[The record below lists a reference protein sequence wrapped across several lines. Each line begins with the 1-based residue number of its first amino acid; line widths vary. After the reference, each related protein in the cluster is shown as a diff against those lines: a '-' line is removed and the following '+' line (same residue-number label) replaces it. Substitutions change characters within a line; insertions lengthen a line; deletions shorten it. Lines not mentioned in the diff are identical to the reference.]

1 MNSFFANKNDMNT
14 IDAFEQQLAK
24 QILISE
30 RKRVTILA
38 VILSL
43 MALEVFTISFYFP
56 DFFPKEFLDKLYGL
70 QLWNWINLLLVASA
84 AYEWLIR
91 IFINNAIKKG
101 EQISDFLRYIN
112 VFVETSLPTVI
123 IFLVAQAIDP
133 ALALVAP
140 PSFFYFIFIILASLR
155 LDFKLCLFTGTVAAI
170 EYFLLAL
177 LFSSSISESTH
188 ATLLTS
194 LPPHVVKAIVLF
206 ITGLV
211 TGLITL
217 QLRRQIIHSFRSVQE
232 RNDIANIF
240 GQHVSPAVVEKLLHQ
255 PTEMS
260 TEIRHVCVMFL
271 DIRDFTTF
279 SEKHPPE
286 EIVNFLN
293 ILFEPMI
300 EIVNRHQ
307 GVINKF
313 LGDGFMAIFG
323 APLSDGKDSQHAIDA
338 AQEIIETVKQKILK
352 DEIPPIRI
360 GIGLHTGQA
369 VTGNVGSAQRKEYTV
384 IGDVVNLASRIEQ
397 LNKQFNSQLLISAEV
412 WNVIIQEEI
421 NVIDKGLIQVKGR
434 KESVKIYQISECNK
448 SKIYKPHRCSDK

>member
-1 MNSFFANKNDMNT
+1 MANSANKNG
-14 IDAFEQQLAK
+14 IDTAQDFFEQQLEK
-24 QILISE
+24 QILVSE
-30 RKRVTILA
+30 KKRVTILA
-38 VILSL
+38 VILTF
-43 MALEVFTISFYFP
+43 MALNVFIMGCCFP
-56 DFFPKEFLDKLYGL
+56 NTFPKEFSNSKLYGL
-70 QLWNWINLLLVASA
+70 SLWIWLDLLFIFSA
-84 AYEWLIR
+84 IYEWLIR
-91 IFINNAIKKG
+91 IFLNNAIKRGK
-101 EQISDFLRYIN
+101 QIPAFLRYLN
-112 VFVETSLPTVI
+112 VFEETSLPSVA
-123 IFLVAQAIDP
+123 IFLVAQVVDP

-170 EYFLLAL
+170 EYVLLAWFFIPL
-177 LFSSSISESTH
+177 TEFEPDIVL
-188 ATLLTS
+188 TLL
-194 LPPHVVKAIVLF
+194 PHYIVKAVVLF
-206 ITGLV
+206 VTGLV

-217 QLRRQIIHSFRSVQE
+217 QLRKQISHSFRSIQE

-260 TEIRHVCVMFL
+260 TETRHVCVMFL

-279 SEKHPPE
+279 SENHPPE

-293 ILFEPMI
+293 TLFEPMI

-323 APLSDGKDSQHAIDA
+323 APLSDGNDSQHAVKT
-338 AQEIIETVKQKILK
+338 AQEIIETVKQTIVKGEIL
-352 DEIPPIRI
+352 PIRI

-369 VTGNVGSAQRKEYTV
+369 VTGNVGSTQRKEYTV

-397 LNKQFNSQLLISAEV
+397 LNKQFDSQLLISTDV
-412 WNVIIQEEI
+412 WEAIGKNIDTV
-421 NVIDKGLIQVKGR
+421 VDKGLIQVKGR
-434 KESVKIYQISECNK
+434 KEAVQIYQIC
-448 SKIYKPHRCSDK
+448 